1 MMRVCSRPGPNIIT
15 GLELKRLLCLIFI
28 SFAVLNI
35 NADIIR
41 EREEKNRAK
50 VAREGVNATNECKL
64 NRGIFSRVESR
75 FHHLFIGED
84 AIRMDHSRRKLRSI
98 FITT

>member
-41 EREEKNRAK
+41 EREEKNRA
-50 VAREGVNATNECKL
+50 R
-64 NRGIFSRVESR
+64 
-75 FHHLFIGED
+75 
-84 AIRMDHSRRKLRSI
+84 
-98 FITT
+98 